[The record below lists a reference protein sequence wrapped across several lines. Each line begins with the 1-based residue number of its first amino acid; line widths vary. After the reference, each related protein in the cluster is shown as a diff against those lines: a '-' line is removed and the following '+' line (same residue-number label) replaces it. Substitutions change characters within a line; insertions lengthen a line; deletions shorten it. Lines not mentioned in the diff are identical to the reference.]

1 MKTKYLLLSTV
12 LLIASCSKPTDKKAE
27 LASLKTQQKELEG
40 KIKVLE
46 KELGAG
52 SEGKKENEK
61 IIAVTVTP
69 LASQNFKHFV
79 EVQGVVEAENTINV
93 GPQTGGAITSLLV
106 KVGDPV
112 SKGQLIA
119 TIDNSILKESL
130 EEIKQQLSL
139 ATTLYEK
146 QKSLW
151 DQQIGTEVQFL
162 TAKSNKESLERRI
175 ATMKAQLALTRVTAP
190 IAGTVE
196 IVRLKEGEM
205 ATPGMGIIQLVNLG
219 KLKITSKVADTY
231 LGSVKKG
238 DNLVIKFPDINKE
251 LDANISVVSKTVNAV
266 TRTFDV
272 EARIPN
278 ASGLLKPNQLAVL
291 KINDQSKNS
300 AIVINQNI
308 IQKTESGDIVYVAGE
323 EAGKKVAKAR
333 KVKTGL
339 SYNGQIEILEGLST
353 GDQIITEGF
362 QELVDGQAI
371 SF

>member
-61 IIAVTVTP
+61 IVAVTVTP

-139 ATTLYEK
+139 ATTLYESRNHCGISRSE
-146 QKSLW
+146 QK
-151 DQQIGTEVQFL
+151 F
-162 TAKSNKESLERRI
+162 
-175 ATMKAQLALTRVTAP
+175 
-190 IAGTVE
+190 
-196 IVRLKEGEM
+196 
-205 ATPGMGIIQLVNLG
+205 
-219 KLKITSKVADTY
+219 
-231 LGSVKKG
+231 
-238 DNLVIKFPDINKE
+238 
-251 LDANISVVSKTVNAV
+251 
-266 TRTFDV
+266 
-272 EARIPN
+272 
-278 ASGLLKPNQLAVL
+278 
-291 KINDQSKNS
+291 
-300 AIVINQNI
+300 
-308 IQKTESGDIVYVAGE
+308 
-323 EAGKKVAKAR
+323 
-333 KVKTGL
+333 
-339 SYNGQIEILEGLST
+339 
-353 GDQIITEGF
+353 
-362 QELVDGQAI
+362 